1 MRKKYIRK
9 NYKFVSLLL
18 IIFVLT
24 GCGRNPQKPNL
35 EKQKHNSPKLPKILR
50 ELEDEVLKIMYDLDS
65 VTGIEKAIEK
75 EKLTST
81 EEMGSSVE
89 VAAQS
94 SQSNDKKD
102 SKSSKKEEDKKE
114 DKKEEDKEK
123 SKEKVDMQKLI
134 KENKII
140 IPLLDATDVKGSFA
154 KSPTPPTD
162 ITKVW
167 TKIND
172 SVTEVHKKWNV
183 LEAQLIPVS
192 VPLAK
197 AEEFEKI
204 LNDLTLSVM
213 NNEKLNSLKL
223 ANELTRITTD
233 FRSYFDGAA
242 NHGVYGMYYHIRGS
256 ILFAASDNYV
266 GALQHLDE
274 ASKIASS
281 LRQDLIRQNSQD
293 ILQKFELSIED
304 LKKQLE
310 DENFYL
316 SQIKAPIVIKNIKLM
331 QDVFEAQK
339 SK

>member
-1 MRKKYIRK
+1 MIKKYIRK

-35 EKQKHNSPKLPKILR
+35 EKQKDNSPKLPKILK

-65 VTGIEKAIEK
+65 VTAIEKAIEK
-75 EKLTST
+75 EKLAATKAT
-81 EEMGSSVE
+81 GSSGE
-89 VAAQS
+89 SDTQS
-94 SQSNDKKD
+94 SQDNKQKD
-102 SKSSKKEEDKKE
+102 SKSSKEEDDKNDGTTKKP
-114 DKKEEDKEK
+114 EK
-123 SKEKVDMQKLI
+123 KVDVQELI

-140 IPLLDATDVKGSFA
+140 IPLLDATDVKGSFTE
-154 KSPTPPTD
+154 SPTPPTD

-183 LEAQLIPVS
+183 LESQLIPVS
-192 VPLAK
+192 VPYTK
-197 AEEFEKI
+197 AEEFEKV
-204 LNDLTLSVM
+204 LDDLTLSVM

-233 FRSYFDGAA
+233 FRSYFNGVVD
-242 NHGVYGMYYHIRGS
+242 HGLYGMYYHIRGA

-274 ASKIASS
+274 ANKIGSS
-281 LRQDLIRQNSQD
+281 LRQDLIKQDSQD

-304 LKKQLE
+304 LRKQLE

-316 SQIKAPIVIKNIKLM
+316 SQIKAPIVIKNIRLM
-331 QDVFEAQK
+331 QDVFETQK
-339 SK
+339 NK